1 MIRPSFPAGARA
13 PRRDGNDRLVR
24 RPAADAVVWFAGVDG
39 TPANLTRPCRRL
51 IARLCLSAVFA
62 STWPGL
68 ARAEAQAAARH
79 TPQDMA
85 LARKLVGVW
94 RLANRTVTF
103 ADGTSRPDPRTTAY
117 LIYSD
122 TGMACYI
129 AMDPTRAAWTS
140 EKAPTP
146 EEALASITGLGAYCG
161 TFHVNAAEGS
171 VVHRMEIE
179 RIPNLVG
186 RGPQADVQIRRRRP
200 PDPEGG
206 RQRVPAAGRRAA
218 AALGARE
225 GAARPQ
231 RKG

>member
-1 MIRPSFPAGARA
+1 MGHLRM
-13 PRRDGNDRLVR
+13 
-24 RPAADAVVWFAGVDG
+24 
-39 TPANLTRPCRRL
+39 TRPCGRFV
-51 IARLCLSAVFA
+51 ARLCLPALLA
-62 STWPGL
+62 SLWSLPADAQQPPGN
-68 ARAEAQAAARH
+68 

-85 LARKLVGVW
+85 IARKLVGVW
-94 RLANRTVTF
+94 RLASRIVTF

-129 AMDPTRAAWTS
+129 AMDPARSDWKS

-161 TFHVNAAEGS
+161 TFYVNAAEGS

-186 RGPQADVQIRRRRP
+186 RDRKRTFTFDGDDRLILRVDGSEFQPPIVERRLLWERVKA
-200 PDPEGG
+200 
-206 RQRVPAAGRRAA
+206 RQDLTAKAK
-218 AALGARE
+218 E
-225 GAARPQ
+225 
-231 RKG
+231 